1 MYVGNDFDPS
11 DTGEDEIYEFNFTL
25 RLATGETIQSAIWTC
40 KVAAGTDP
48 SPASHLQGSPATSPD
63 GTRTQILI
71 GGLIPSNKY
80 LLEAMITTSLGQEKS
95 LWSHVTCSDPV

>member
-25 RLATGETIQSAIWTC
+25 LLATGETIQSAIWTC

-48 SPASHLQGSPATSPD
+48 SPASRLQGAPATSPD
-63 GTRTQILI
+63 GAKTQQWLS
-71 GGLIPSNKY
+71 GLIPGNKY
-80 LLEAMITTSLGQEKS
+80 LLEAMVTTSIGQMKS
-95 LWSHVTCSDPV
+95 LWSHVTCADPV